1 MSRGEYEPTG
11 TLRDN
16 DIVGAIADAIGK
28 NVGKLKPQVIR
39 KDEKGMVIKNDYL
52 ARLLSLRPC
61 PEMSTYDFLYRIA
74 VDLVYTSNSF
84 SVIFWNKDFTRVE
97 SIQPITTTSYR
108 IFEDDKNNILFR
120 FRWDY
125 DGKTYTVPYQNVI
138 HVKARYNKRR
148 FLGTTPDME
157 LKRSLDLIETSGET
171 IKNIV
176 NRSNSLAGYLKYN
189 NIADDEE
196 LKEIARNFQDAYMN
210 KDNAGGIAAI
220 DNTVEFKEISQRTP
234 SIPTNQITFLRDNI
248 YRYYGVN
255 DKILTSTLNDTEF
268 ISFYENVIEPIS
280 VQLSYEF
287 TFKLLTPR
295 EIGYGNRIDFVANL
309 LQYATLQTRETIGG
323 GMFDRGALTINE
335 YRELMYYGPVE
346 DGDQRLVSLNY
357 VKVGDQSLYQVGQQN
372 EPPDDA
378 GANDRE
384 KRAMQ
389 AATRAYMQIMKGGL
403 MEMPQIKQ
411 FIACKNAK
419 TATVKPFC
427 EIKNITD
434 TTADLY
440 FYGDI
445 VSDWWGAWQEED
457 QYPDAIKNFLAE
469 ANGRDLNIYIN
480 SGGGS
485 VFAGIAIYNMLKRYQ
500 GKKHCFVDAL
510 AGSIASLFP
519 FVDSDKPTIPK
530 NAYLMIHKPW
540 CDCEGNANELRKMA
554 DTLEAIEAGIW
565 SIYEEHLAEGVTIE
579 QIKELMEA
587 ETWLSGEEAAKYFN
601 VSVGE
606 ENTAVA
612 AVQDYTKLYCKNTP
626 EALAGGNPP
635 DDTKDQAAAKE
646 KEIRSKIA
654 ALTIQHME

>member
-138 HVKARYNKRR
+138 HVKARYKKRR

-234 SIPTNQITFLRDNI
+234 SIPTNQ
-248 YRYYGVN
+248 
-255 DKILTSTLNDTEF
+255 

-372 EPPDDA
+372 EPPDDT

-389 AATRAYMQIMKGGL
+389 AAARAYMQIMKGG
-403 MEMPQIKQ
+403 
-411 FIACKNAK
+411 
-419 TATVKPFC
+419 
-427 EIKNITD
+427 
-434 TTADLY
+434 
-440 FYGDI
+440 
-445 VSDWWGAWQEED
+445 
-457 QYPDAIKNFLAE
+457 
-469 ANGRDLNIYIN
+469 
-480 SGGGS
+480 
-485 VFAGIAIYNMLKRYQ
+485 
-500 GKKHCFVDAL
+500 
-510 AGSIASLFP
+510 
-519 FVDSDKPTIPK
+519 
-530 NAYLMIHKPW
+530 
-540 CDCEGNANELRKMA
+540 
-554 DTLEAIEAGIW
+554 
-565 SIYEEHLAEGVTIE
+565 
-579 QIKELMEA
+579 
-587 ETWLSGEEAAKYFN
+587 
-601 VSVGE
+601 
-606 ENTAVA
+606 
-612 AVQDYTKLYCKNTP
+612 
-626 EALAGGNPP
+626 
-635 DDTKDQAAAKE
+635 
-646 KEIRSKIA
+646 
-654 ALTIQHME
+654 

>member
-287 TFKLLTPR
+287 KIGRASCR
-295 EIGYGNRIDFVANL
+295 ERV
-309 LQYATLQTRETIGG
+309 
-323 GMFDRGALTINE
+323 
-335 YRELMYYGPVE
+335 
-346 DGDQRLVSLNY
+346 
-357 VKVGDQSLYQVGQQN
+357 
-372 EPPDDA
+372 
-378 GANDRE
+378 
-384 KRAMQ
+384 
-389 AATRAYMQIMKGGL
+389 
-403 MEMPQIKQ
+403 
-411 FIACKNAK
+411 
-419 TATVKPFC
+419 
-427 EIKNITD
+427 
-434 TTADLY
+434 
-440 FYGDI
+440 
-445 VSDWWGAWQEED
+445 
-457 QYPDAIKNFLAE
+457 
-469 ANGRDLNIYIN
+469 
-480 SGGGS
+480 
-485 VFAGIAIYNMLKRYQ
+485 
-500 GKKHCFVDAL
+500 
-510 AGSIASLFP
+510 
-519 FVDSDKPTIPK
+519 
-530 NAYLMIHKPW
+530 
-540 CDCEGNANELRKMA
+540 
-554 DTLEAIEAGIW
+554 
-565 SIYEEHLAEGVTIE
+565 
-579 QIKELMEA
+579 
-587 ETWLSGEEAAKYFN
+587 
-601 VSVGE
+601 
-606 ENTAVA
+606 
-612 AVQDYTKLYCKNTP
+612 
-626 EALAGGNPP
+626 
-635 DDTKDQAAAKE
+635 
-646 KEIRSKIA
+646 
-654 ALTIQHME
+654 

>member
-1 MSRGEYEPTG
+1 MLLSRGEYEPTG

-52 ARLLSLRPC
+52 ARLLTLRPC

-84 SVIFWNKDFTRVE
+84 SVIFWNEDFTRVE

-108 IFEDDKNNILFR
+108 IFEDEHNNILFR

-138 HVKARYNKRR
+138 HIKARYNKRR

-171 IKNIV
+171 IRNIV

-189 NIADDEE
+189 NIADNEE
-196 LKEIARNFQDAYMN
+196 LKQIAQEFQDAYMN

-220 DNTVEFKEISQRTP
+220 DNTVEFKEITQRTP
-234 SIPTNQITFLRDNI
+234 SIPTNQITFLRDNV

-280 VQLSYEF
+280 IQLSYEF

-357 VKVGDQSLYQVGQQN
+357 VKVGDQSLYQVGQQSKD
-372 EPPDDA
+372 EPPDDTE
-378 GANDRE
+378 ANNRE

-389 AATRAYMQIMKGGL
+389 AAARAYMQIMKGG
-403 MEMPQIKQ
+403 
-411 FIACKNAK
+411 
-419 TATVKPFC
+419 
-427 EIKNITD
+427 
-434 TTADLY
+434 
-440 FYGDI
+440 
-445 VSDWWGAWQEED
+445 
-457 QYPDAIKNFLAE
+457 
-469 ANGRDLNIYIN
+469 
-480 SGGGS
+480 
-485 VFAGIAIYNMLKRYQ
+485 
-500 GKKHCFVDAL
+500 
-510 AGSIASLFP
+510 
-519 FVDSDKPTIPK
+519 
-530 NAYLMIHKPW
+530 
-540 CDCEGNANELRKMA
+540 
-554 DTLEAIEAGIW
+554 
-565 SIYEEHLAEGVTIE
+565 
-579 QIKELMEA
+579 
-587 ETWLSGEEAAKYFN
+587 
-601 VSVGE
+601 
-606 ENTAVA
+606 
-612 AVQDYTKLYCKNTP
+612 
-626 EALAGGNPP
+626 
-635 DDTKDQAAAKE
+635 
-646 KEIRSKIA
+646 
-654 ALTIQHME
+654 

>member
-1 MSRGEYEPTG
+1 
-11 TLRDN
+11 
-16 DIVGAIADAIGK
+16 
-28 NVGKLKPQVIR
+28 
-39 KDEKGMVIKNDYL
+39 MVIKNDFL

-372 EPPDDA
+372 EPPDDT
-378 GANDRE
+378 GASGRPCLYADYER
-384 KRAMQ
+384 
-389 AATRAYMQIMKGGL
+389 GL

-411 FIACKNAK
+411 FIACKNAE

-554 DTLEAIEAGIW
+554 DTLEAIEVGIW

-635 DDTKDQAAAKE
+635 DDTKNQAAAKE

>member
-189 NIADDEE
+189 NIADGEE

-323 GMFDRGALTINE
+323 G
-335 YRELMYYGPVE
+335 
-346 DGDQRLVSLNY
+346 
-357 VKVGDQSLYQVGQQN
+357 
-372 EPPDDA
+372 
-378 GANDRE
+378 
-384 KRAMQ
+384 
-389 AATRAYMQIMKGGL
+389 
-403 MEMPQIKQ
+403 
-411 FIACKNAK
+411 
-419 TATVKPFC
+419 KPFC

-445 VSDWWGAWQEED
+445 VSDWWGAWQDED